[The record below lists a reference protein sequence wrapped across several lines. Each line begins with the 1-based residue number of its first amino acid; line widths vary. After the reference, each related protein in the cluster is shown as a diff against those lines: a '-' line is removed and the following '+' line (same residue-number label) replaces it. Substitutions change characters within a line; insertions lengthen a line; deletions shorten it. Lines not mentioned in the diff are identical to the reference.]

1 MPTKIYEQNLHMQN
15 KLRDRSYF
23 QQRER
28 LRITSHWQ
36 LLVLIWLGWMDG

>member
-23 QQRER
+23 QQR
-28 LRITSHWQ
+28 
-36 LLVLIWLGWMDG
+36 GWV